1 MILFLKGII
10 IGFGKIIPGVSGAV
24 IAISLGVYK
33 NAIDAIN
40 NIFKDKKNFT
50 YLLILGLGI
59 IISIV
64 FGSNIINYLLKT
76 CYLLTMLLFIGLMIG
91 GIPSLFL
98 KVKGKFNKKI
108 VLIVI
113 LLMIFTLF
121 FDINKVS
128 VNIDLNNKFIIF
140 LLGIIDSITMIIP
153 GISGSAVLMLLNSYE
168 FVLESISS
176 IDINIL
182 IPFIFGLLTGVIL
195 LIKLINYILKKYE
208 ILSYTIILIFML
220 ISILMLLLQC
230 FSEYYNLY
238 ELIVSLM
245 FLNIGIFIGYKL
257 DTL

>member
-50 YLLILGLGI
+50 YLL
-59 IISIV
+59 ISIV

-245 FLNIGIFIGYKL
+245 FLNIGIFI
-257 DTL
+257 